1 MKVDLRR
8 SLRRI
13 KPEKWTGSLA
23 PRTASYLDF
32 VDAAEPFGLP
42 LLLDTCVY
50 LDALE
55 ARLPVAAKELIKS
68 RPVRHVS
75 VVLGELTHFF
85 GRLPPS
91 PANAAVLEKLRSAL
105 EIIDPRQL
113 NTPTAGVSVEAGIL
127 CGLVFRLG
135 GFQVGQE
142 VAALNDATIYLHALD
157 RGLTVLTRNH
167 NDFDRMNQIVP
178 GGKVLFYKPTG

>member
-1 MKVDLRR
+1 MRIDLRR

-23 PRTASYLDF
+23 PRNAGDLDF
-32 VDAAEPFGLP
+32 VDVAAPFGPP

-50 LDALE
+50 LDTLE
-55 ARLPVAAKELIKS
+55 GRLPVVAKDLIKS

-75 VVLGELTHFF
+75 IVLGELTHFF

-91 PANAAVLEKLRSAL
+91 PANAVVLEKLRSAL
-105 EIIDPRQL
+105 DFIDPRQL
-113 NTPTAGVSVEAGIL
+113 NEPSAGVSLEAGIL

-142 VAALNDATIYLHALD
+142 VAALNDATIFLHALEQ
-157 RGLTVLTRNH
+157 GLTVLTRNH

-178 GGKVLFYKPTG
+178 GGKVLFYKPAG

>member
-1 MKVDLRR
+1 LRIDLRR

-23 PRTASYLDF
+23 PRNASGLDF
-32 VDAAEPFGLP
+32 VECAEPFGPP

-50 LDALE
+50 LDVME
-55 ARLPVAAKELIKS
+55 GRLPVAAKDLIKS

-75 VVLGELTHFF
+75 VVLGELSHFF
-85 GRLPPS
+85 GRLVPS
-91 PANAAVLEKLRSAL
+91 LANAAVLEKLRSAI
-105 EIIDPRQL
+105 EFIDPRL
-113 NTPTAGVSVEAGIL
+113 LSEPTAGVNLEAGIL

-142 VAALNDATIYLHALD
+142 LAALNDATIFLHALEQ
-157 RGLTVLTRNH
+157 GQTVLTRNL
-167 NDFDRMNQIVP
+167 NDFDRMNQIMP
-178 GGKVLFYKPTG
+178 GGKVLFYNPV